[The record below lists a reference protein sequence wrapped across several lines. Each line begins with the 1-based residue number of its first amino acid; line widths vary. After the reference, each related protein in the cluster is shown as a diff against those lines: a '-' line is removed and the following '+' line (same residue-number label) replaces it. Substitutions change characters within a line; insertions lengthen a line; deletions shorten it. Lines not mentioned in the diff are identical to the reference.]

1 MGKQKFNLWK
11 KNVYLSD
18 CIQIDNLD
26 NQKITLLNPNDKSV
40 ILYTDK
46 ENDRD
51 MAFSI
56 FKCLPFERAMS
67 YLTCPQH
74 LTFVSPY
81 LWYDPFDYL
90 FYDEN
95 KIEGKLYCFVA
106 SYSRAYNEEAV
117 WKSYANSNTANIW
130 SLDFIKLLEQLSSV
144 SNNNVDFYVSL
155 IDYSY
160 KKLDLIDIRKQLNS
174 NPSQP
179 LSLHDVLNNMSL
191 KRKAFK
197 YEDEI
202 RIFAHVK
209 GEQIPTETKDF
220 KMELL
225 KKSVNGSRN
234 NSSKTLLSKVLLP
247 PYPPKKKGEFDEIQY
262 SKLQQIQNRG
272 FRDFYENFDVRIEES
287 RLYVTNENITKLI

>member
-26 NQKITLLNPNDKSV
+26 NQKITLLNPNDKSI

-46 ENDRD
+46 ENDKD

-56 FKCLPFERAMS
+56 FKCLPFERAKS
-67 YLTCPQH
+67 YLTDSQH
-74 LTFVSPY
+74 LTFVSPN
-81 LWYDPFDYL
+81 LWVDPFDYL

-117 WKSYANSNTANIW
+117 WKSYANNNTANIW
-130 SLDFIKLLEQLSSV
+130 SLDFIKLLEQLSFITD
-144 SNNNVDFYVSL
+144 NVDFYVSL
-155 IDYSY
+155 IDYSN
-160 KKLDLIDIRKQLNS
+160 KKSDLIDKRKQLNS
-174 NPSQP
+174 SLSQP
-179 LSLHDVLNNMSL
+179 FPLHDVLNNMSL

-209 GEQIPTETKDF
+209 GEQIPAKTIDF

-225 KKSVNGSRN
+225 KKSVKGNRN
-234 NSSKTLLSKVLLP
+234 NSSKTVLSNVLLP
-247 PYPPKKKGEFDEIQY
+247 PYPPKKKGEYSEVQY
-262 SKLQQIQNRG
+262 SKLQQIQNSG
-272 FRDFYENFDVRIEES
+272 FRIFYEQFDVRIEES
-287 RLYVTNENITKLI
+287 RLYVTNEDITKLIK